1 MKCYLGINLPSCLCF
16 CVRELPYYN
25 KITEKKNV
33 VLIMNNIAAS
43 GMFVHVPIC
52 ELMPF
57 QFKSWNSGFWM
68 HNIFPAYFIALG
80 ISFIKPIQ
88 DLWLT

>member
-1 MKCYLGINLPSCLCF
+1 
-16 CVRELPYYN
+16 
-25 KITEKKNV
+25 
-33 VLIMNNIAAS
+33 MNNIAAS

-52 ELMPF
+52 ELMSF